1 MMSISHRRRWLVCLA
16 ALTAAIFAS
25 GVCSSMYPFGNDP
38 DHPERSLADEHA
50 MDQVVK

>member
-38 DHPERSLADEHA
+38 DHPSVRSPTN
-50 MDQVVK
+50 MPWIK